1 MKIDPEI
8 AALHDDMR
16 RWRRQIHQ
24 YPETAFEETA
34 TARLIADQLRQ
45 AGIEV
50 HQGLAQTGVVGVLR
64 RGNSANSLAL
74 RADMDALFI
83 QEQNQFEYASRHH
96 GKMHA
101 CGHDGHAAMLLG
113 AACFL
118 ASRGRFNGTVYF
130 IFQPA
135 EEGRAGAHQMISEG
149 LFEQFPA
156 QRIFGMHNFPDFPA
170 GHFAVRTGPMMAS
183 FDCFEITFSGQAAHA
198 AMPHLG
204 SDVLVAA
211 AHLVTQLQT
220 IVSRRIDPV
229 EPAVLSV
236 TQIHG
241 GSTWNALPASAVVR
255 GTFRCFKDSVRAQL
269 EDNINHLTRSVAHSF
284 NVQADI
290 RFNPENPGY
299 PVTVNS
305 PDETASAIRAA
316 IAVAGDGCVDTD
328 PMPSM
333 GAEDFAFMLQQKPGC
348 YLWIGN
354 GSSDG
359 DCLLHNPNYDF
370 NDEILPLGAAYWIS
384 LVESELPE

>member
-1 MKIDPEI
+1 MKIDPKI
-8 AALHDDMR
+8 VALHDDMR

-34 TARLIADQLRQ
+34 TARLVADQLRQ

-50 HQGLAQTGVVGVLR
+50 HQGLASTGVVGVLR
-64 RGNSANSLAL
+64 RGSSTNSLAL
-74 RADMDALFI
+74 RADMDALYI
-83 QEQNQFEYASRHH
+83 QEQNQFDYASRHH

-101 CGHDGHAAMLLG
+101 CGHDGHTAMLLG

-118 ASRGRFNGTVYF
+118 ASHGRFDGTVYF

-156 QRIFGMHNFPDFPA
+156 QRVFGMHNFPDFPV

-183 FDCFEITFSGQAAHA
+183 FDCFEITFNGQATHA

-229 EPAVLSV
+229 DPAVLSV

-255 GTFRCFKDSVRAQL
+255 GTFRCFKDSVRGQL
-269 EDNINHLTRSVAHSF
+269 EYTIDYLARSVAQSF
-284 NVQADI
+284 NIRADI

-316 IAVAGDGCVDTD
+316 TAIAGEGCVNTD

-354 GSSDG
+354 GSVDG
-359 DCLLHNPNYDF
+359 NCLLHNPHYDF
-370 NDEILPLGAAYWIS
+370 NDEILPLGAAYWVK
-384 LVESELPE
+384 LVENELPE